1 MPPSRTVNTQY
12 CSASSLATN
21 DPYSVQINDS
31 ATAIHADLT
40 ERGFDIAP
48 VYDEDNPQG
57 FVRRDALKNVPDE
70 SKIREYV
77 TTIELKHL
85 IAPDADFETV
95 LNALFHRP
103 QYFIASNDAITGI
116 LTRADINTT
125 PARQHLFT
133 HITMFEQNARGLIQS
148 QFPEWKDSASLHR
161 EDINEIE
168 RLHSDAKQDKID
180 LPEIHYAKISTIVD
194 IILESEDCW
203 RACGYERE
211 GQAEDKLKPINNV
224 RNDVAHA
231 NPIIQNTEADAIGIG
246 RTIDNLRE
254 IYQEIRKINAELD
267 TQTGIS

>member
-1 MPPSRTVNTQY
+1 MSPSRVVNTQY
-12 CSASSLATN
+12 CNASSLATN
-21 DPYSVQINDS
+21 NPYSVQIDDS
-31 ATAIHADLT
+31 ATAVHADLT

-57 FVRRDALKNVPDE
+57 FVRRDALKNVSEE
-70 SKIREYV
+70 SKVREYV

-85 IAPDADFETV
+85 IAPGADFETV
-95 LNALFHRP
+95 LNALYHRP
-103 QYFIASNDAITGI
+103 QYFIASNNAITGI

-133 HITMFEQNARGLIQS
+133 HITMFEQNTRELIQS
-148 QFPEWKDSASLHR
+148 QFPEWKDSVSLHR
-161 EDINEIE
+161 DVINEIE
-168 RLHSDAKQDKID
+168 SRHSDAKRNNID

-211 GQAEDKLKPINNV
+211 GQAEDKLKSINKV

-231 NPIIQNTEADAIGIG
+231 NPIVQNTEENGIVPG
-246 RTIDNLRE
+246 RTTGKLLD
-254 IYQEIRKINAELD
+254 IYQEIRKINAEL
-267 TQTGIS
+267 GN